1 MKVQSTIGLI
11 SLIALAGV
19 ATCRSEMAGDVHIWE
34 PASLRNLYTAK
45 PLEYAIANFGTVPY
59 GHTIY
64 GTVFKAT
71 PIDACS
77 ALAPLDWD
85 KNKGTMILF
94 VERGNCHFAEKV
106 LNAQKI
112 GAGLVFI
119 GDTTDEDVKKI
130 MPVERT
136 EELISKI
143 RIPSILI
150 NKEDAINFR
159 RALEEGKDKSITLAV
174 NFQLVKRTD
183 KSNIKMILQTD
194 DYRSYEAVS
203 ALKGYYKPF
212 HQYMDLTF
220 HYKVF
225 KNLPLVFDPSNC
237 VEMDGLY
244 CALNTSGK
252 TDSNLLGET
261 LRQICLFND
270 DFEKYAHY
278 MESVRKGCFENDQSI
293 VDNFKACTAKVYKSE
308 YDEKKRTELD
318 NCTDLKGDRTK
329 ELLEANNEKIK
340 YNLIN
345 YSPLIFING
354 YFYKGNYKDSNHLME
369 SFCNSFET
377 PPGDCTKLDA
387 FQQYV
392 DYSSQGIL
400 IFIVKSLLFAFFFM
414 LVGITVFYLLYR
426 KRMRSKFDLELNNK
440 INEALAKYYAGST
453 DEYKGVNKD

>member
-1 MKVQSTIGLI
+1 MKVQSKIGLI
-11 SLIALAGV
+11 AFIALAGLIS
-19 ATCRSEMAGDVHIWE
+19 CRTEMSGDVHIWE

-71 PIDACS
+71 PIDACNS
-77 ALAPLDWD
+77 LAPLEWD

-106 LNAQKI
+106 INAQKV
-112 GAGLVFI
+112 GAGLVII
-119 GDTTDEDVKKI
+119 GDTTEEDVRKI

-136 EELISKI
+136 ESLINQI
-143 RIPSILI
+143 HIPSILI

-159 RALEEGKDKSITLAV
+159 RALEEGKDKAISLAI
-174 NFQLVKRTD
+174 NFQLVKRSD

-194 DYRSYEAVS
+194 DYRSYEAVA
-203 ALKGYYKPF
+203 ALKSYYKPF

-225 KNLPLVFDPSNC
+225 KNLPLVFDQANC

-244 CALNTSGK
+244 CVLNASGK
-252 TDSNLLGET
+252 KDSNLLGET
-261 LRQICLFND
+261 LRQICLFKD

-278 MESVRKGCFENDQSI
+278 METVRRTCFDKDQNI
-293 VDNFKACTAKVYKSE
+293 IENFKACTSKIYESE
-308 YDEKKRTELD
+308 YDAKKRAELD
-318 NCTDLKGDRTK
+318 KCSDLKGDKTK

-377 PPGDCTKLDA
+377 PPSDCNKLDA

-392 DYSSQGIL
+392 DFSSHSI
-400 IFIVKSLLFAFFFM
+400 IVFIIKSILFAFFFM
-414 LVGITVFYLLYR
+414 LVGITVFYLFYR
-426 KRMRSKFDLELNNK
+426 KRIRSKFDLELNNK

-453 DEYKGVNKD
+453 DEYRGVNKD